1 MSFKDPSIPPD
12 FTREQKAGCLVA
24 GVDEA
29 GRGPW
34 AGPVTC
40 AAVVLDPNDLPLG
53 LNDSKKLS
61 EKRREALYEDIQGKA
76 LAIGIAFADVAEI
89 DRNNILAATLGG
101 MRQAVERLSIVPG
114 LVLIDGNQA
123 PSISL
128 PHETL
133 VKGDARSMSIAAA
146 SIIAKVSRD
155 RLMRSLH
162 DKFPEYGWDRNK
174 GYGTRA
180 HQEALKIHGITP
192 HHRRSFRP
200 IHNMLIEE
208 SSLTY

>member
-1 MSFKDPSIPPD
+1 MSFKDPNLPPD
-12 FTREQKAGCLVA
+12 FAREQKAGCLVA

-40 AAVVLDPNDLPLG
+40 AAVVLDPKNLPKG

-61 EKRREALYEDIQGKA
+61 EQKREALFEDLQDKA
-76 LAIGIAFADVAEI
+76 LAIGIAFVEVAEI
-89 DRNNILAATLGG
+89 DRNNILAATLSG
-101 MRQAVERLSIVPG
+101 MKRAVEELSIAPG
-114 LVLIDGNQA
+114 LVLIDGNKA
-123 PSISL
+123 PKLGL

-162 DKFPEYGWDRNK
+162 DKFPEYGWDSNK
-174 GYGTRA
+174 GYGTKV
-180 HQEALKIHGITP
+180 HQEALKIHGVTP